1 MSSLTSS
8 PLTGEDRGEGALI
21 FLPPHSN
28 SLPPGER
35 EPVTCIIKQAK
46 YFVGSGLI
54 FLTLAA
60 FASLREVC
68 FKDSIFES
76 GIGGEK
82 RMLIA
87 SWMKNIFWIVWF
99 VVGLLASAVVANA
112 QQPDKV
118 WKIGVLVSSSQSV
131 NASRDEALR
140 QGLRDFGYEE
150 GKNITMEYRYAE
162 GKTERL
168 NQLARELVEQKVD
181 VIVVG
186 GTRVATAAK
195 KATSTIPI
203 VVAGAGDLVEAGL
216 IKSFMFPGGNVTGVA
231 RMSADFFGAR
241 LKLIKEILPKTS
253 QVSALSN
260 PKNPGHGRSLKDA
273 ELGARAMGLTFQ
285 SVTTQSANELES
297 AVSAA
302 AKSGSGALFVM
313 TDALFNSHLERIAQA
328 SIKNRL
334 PSVYDRTG
342 FVEAGGLMSYGVNL
356 PDLSRRAAEYIDQI
370 FKGAKPG
377 DLTLVQPTKFD
388 LALNLKTAQQIGVTF
403 PPDVINRAVKV
414 VK

>member
-1 MSSLTSS
+1 MVKT
-8 PLTGEDRGEGALI
+8 
-21 FLPPHSN
+21 
-28 SLPPGER
+28 
-35 EPVTCIIKQAK
+35 
-46 YFVGSGLI
+46 
-54 FLTLAA
+54 
-60 FASLREVC
+60 
-68 FKDSIFES
+68 
-76 GIGGEK
+76 
-82 RMLIA
+82 
-87 SWMKNIFWIVWF
+87 SWMKDMVRVMGII
-99 VVGLLASAVVANA
+99 VGLLAGVTGATA
-112 QQPDKV
+112 QQAGKV
-118 WKIGVLVSSSQSV
+118 WKIGVLVSSSQAV
-131 NASRDEALR
+131 NAERDEALR

-150 GKNITMEYRYAE
+150 GKNIVMEYRYAE
-162 GKTERL
+162 GTTDQL
-168 NQLARELVEQKVD
+168 NQLARELVDQKVD

-186 GTRVATAAK
+186 GTRVTAAAK

-241 LKLIKEILPKTS
+241 LKLIKETLPKTV
-253 QVSALSN
+253 QVTALSN
-260 PKNPGHGRSLKDA
+260 PKNPGHSRSLKDA

-285 SVTTQSANELES
+285 SVTAQNPNELEG

-313 TDALFNSHLERIAQA
+313 TDALFNSHLARIAQ
-328 SIKNRL
+328 SSNKNRL

-356 PDLSRRAAEYIDQI
+356 PDLSRRAAEYVDQI

-388 LALNLKTAQQIGVTF
+388 LAINLKTANQIGVTI
-403 PPDVINRAVKV
+403 PPGVLNRAVKV

>member
-1 MSSLTSS
+1 M
-8 PLTGEDRGEGALI
+8 
-21 FLPPHSN
+21 
-28 SLPPGER
+28 
-35 EPVTCIIKQAK
+35 VK
-46 YFVGSGLI
+46 
-54 FLTLAA
+54 
-60 FASLREVC
+60 
-68 FKDSIFES
+68 
-76 GIGGEK
+76 
-82 RMLIA
+82 A
-87 SWMKNIFWIVWF
+87 SWMKNIFEVVWF

-112 QQPDKV
+112 QQPGKV

-131 NASRDEALR
+131 NAPRDEALR

-168 NQLARELVEQKVD
+168 NQLASELVEQKVD

-253 QVSALSN
+253 QVSTLSN
-260 PKNPGHGRSLKDA
+260 PKNPGHGRSLKDV

-285 SVTTQSANELES
+285 SVTAQNANELEG
-297 AVSAA
+297 AVGAA

-356 PDLSRRAAEYIDQI
+356 PDLSRRAAEYVDQI

-388 LALNLKTAQQIGVTF
+388 LAVNLKTANQIGVTI
-403 PPDVINRAVKV
+403 PSEVVNRAVKV